1 MQLLPVVQRELLV
14 AARQRMTYLARTIS
28 AGVLLPIFVALHSL
42 HSTQPAFAGQH
53 ILNVLSIIVFFE
65 GMLAGIRY
73 TSDCLSEERREGT
86 LGLLFLTDLTGLDI
100 VLGKVIARGLRAIFN
115 LLATFPILALTL
127 FIGGVTGAQITAVCL
142 TLVVCVLFSL
152 GAGAF
157 ISSRG
162 YRERNVLLGTL
173 LLLIFITFAPLLLNS
188 LSIRIFGYYGFVDTI
203 LRLSPYYAFSEA
215 GRGFTRN
222 LVPSLGV
229 LISAT
234 AAFLIY
240 AAWRIR

>member
-100 VLGKVIARGLRAIFN
+100 VLG
-115 LLATFPILALTL
+115 
-127 FIGGVTGAQITAVCL
+127 
-142 TLVVCVLFSL
+142 
-152 GAGAF
+152 
-157 ISSRG
+157 
-162 YRERNVLLGTL
+162 
-173 LLLIFITFAPLLLNS
+173 
-188 LSIRIFGYYGFVDTI
+188 
-203 LRLSPYYAFSEA
+203 
-215 GRGFTRN
+215 
-222 LVPSLGV
+222 
-229 LISAT
+229 
-234 AAFLIY
+234 
-240 AAWRIR
+240 